1 MCSWSSGVG
10 FMPFD
15 PGAVVV
21 VKEVEDSPA
30 FWETVEPLGYRGKN
44 ERFTVPAGLR
54 TDFASVPRPLVWLLP
69 RYGAYTKSAIL
80 HDYLCQYK
88 PVNRADADGIFRR
101 SMRELKV
108 PFVRRWIMWAA
119 VRINSHL
126 SHAGPGQI
134 AIWLLIA
141 LPALAFVIAPALMI
155 LIWLLLFSLIEFI
168 FYGLLKPFS
177 KKPVNPPRVAVK
189 TSA

>member
-1 MCSWSSGVG
+1 
-10 FMPFD
+10 MPFE
-15 PGAVVV
+15 PNSVVV
-21 VKEVEDSPA
+21 VREDDRDPV
-30 FWETVEPLGYRGKN
+30 FWETVEPLCYHGKN
-44 ERFTVPAGLR
+44 ESFTVPAGFK

-69 RYGAYTKSAIL
+69 RYGAYTRSAIL
-80 HDYLCQYK
+80 HDYLCKEK
-88 PVNRADADGIFRR
+88 PVDRADADGIFRR

-119 VRINSHL
+119 VRLNSHL
-126 SHAGPGQI
+126 SNAAAAQI
-134 AIWLLIA
+134 AIWFLVA

-189 TSA
+189 TTD

>member
-1 MCSWSSGVG
+1 
-10 FMPFD
+10 MPFEAD
-15 PGAVVV
+15 SVVV
-21 VKEVEDSPA
+21 VKEVDKYPV
-30 FWETVEPLGYRGKN
+30 FWETVEPLCYHGKN
-44 ERFTVPAGLR
+44 QSFTVPPGFQ

-88 PVNRADADGIFRR
+88 PVDRADADGIFRR

-119 VRINSHL
+119 VRLNSHL
-126 SHAGPGQI
+126 SHAGPAQI
-134 AIWLLIA
+134 AIWLLVA
-141 LPALAFVIAPALMI
+141 VPALAFVIAPALMI

-177 KKPVNPPRVAVK
+177 KKPVNRPRVAVK
-189 TSA
+189 TSD

>member
-1 MCSWSSGVG
+1 
-10 FMPFD
+10 MPFD
-15 PGAVVV
+15 PNTVVV
-21 VKEVEDSPA
+21 VKEDENDPA
-30 FWETVEPLGYRGKN
+30 FWLTVEPLVYHGN
-44 ERFTVPAGLR
+44 TESFTIPPGFR

-80 HDYLCQYK
+80 HDYLCHCK

-108 PFVRRWIMWAA
+108 PFVRRWMMWAA
-119 VRINSHL
+119 VRLGSHL

-134 AIWLLIA
+134 AIWLVVA
-141 LPALAFVIAPALMI
+141 LPALAFVIAPTLMI
-155 LIWLLLFSLIEFI
+155 LIWILLFSVVEFI

-189 TSA
+189 TSD

>member
-1 MCSWSSGVG
+1 
-10 FMPFD
+10 MPFD
-15 PGAVVV
+15 PDAVVV
-21 VKEVEDSPA
+21 VKEDEKGPA
-30 FWETVEPLGYRGKN
+30 FWLTVNPLVYRGKT
-44 ERFTVPAGLR
+44 EMFIVSGGFR

-80 HDYLCQYK
+80 HDYLCQFK
-88 PVNRADADGIFRR
+88 LVDRADADGIFRR

-126 SHAGPGQI
+126 SHAGLGQI
-134 AIWLLIA
+134 AIWLLVA
-141 LPALAFVIAPALMI
+141 LPALVFVIGPALII
-155 LIWLLLFSLIEFI
+155 LIWILLFSLVEFI

-189 TSA
+189 TSD